1 MKSSTSVPVEA
12 NSPATRERETMWRP
26 LRKQGTKLGSNLA
39 SALEAVWSNRL
50 RSLLTTLGIIIGIAA
65 VIAVITLAQG
75 ANAYFTA
82 RFSQLGTTVLT
93 IQAGSSSSGGAS
105 NGAGSRASLSANDVQ
120 ALVNL
125 PHVLGVSPVIQT
137 GGEIAYS
144 NTNWFTGV
152 QGVSSAYQS
161 LDNWPVSEGSWWSQ
175 SDEQIGMPV
184 IVLGQTVVKNT
195 FSLTGTN
202 PIGQTVR
209 WGRSLYRVVGVLAQR
224 GSLGGNDQDDIAF
237 VPYTNVLHL
246 FSAKGPVQL
255 DRILLQADSVN
266 NVSQVQQEATLA
278 LEQTH
283 HIPPGGQNDFTMSTP
298 QQLIDQ
304 ENQSNAALE
313 DLLIGLAAISLIV
326 GGIGIMNIMLVSV
339 TERTREIGLRSA
351 VGAQPSDI
359 RNQFL
364 VEALILCTI
373 GGCVA
378 VPFGLGGA
386 YLLTH
391 QFGFPF
397 VPSVLAILLAI
408 GVAAVVGIGF
418 GLYPAAR
425 ASRLDPIVALRSE

>member
-1 MKSSTSVPVEA
+1 MI
-12 NSPATRERETMWRP
+12 N
-26 LRKQGTKLGSNLA
+26 
-39 SALEAVWSNRL
+39 
-50 RSLLTTLGIIIGIAA
+50 
-65 VIAVITLAQG
+65 
-75 ANAYFTA
+75 
-82 RFSQLGTTVLT
+82 
-93 IQAGSSSSGGAS
+93 
-105 NGAGSRASLSANDVQ
+105 
-120 ALVNL
+120 
-125 PHVLGVSPVIQT
+125 T

-144 NTNWFTGV
+144 NTNWRTGV

-195 FSLTGTN
+195 FGLTGTN

-224 GSLGGNDQDDIAF
+224 GSVGGNDQDDIAF

-255 DRILLQADSVN
+255 DRILVQADSIN
-266 NVSQVQQEATLA
+266 NVNQVQQEATLA

-283 HIPPGGQNDFTMSTP
+283 RIPPGGQNDFTMSTP

-339 TERTREIGLRSA
+339 TERTREIGLRTA

-397 VPSVLAILLAI
+397 VPSVLSILLAI

-425 ASRLDPIVALRSE
+425 ASRLDPIEALRSE

>member
-12 NSPATRERETMWRP
+12 SAPTIHERETVWRP
-26 LRKQGTKLGSNLA
+26 LHRQGTKLGSNLA

-93 IQAGSSSSGGAS
+93 IQAGSSSSGG
-105 NGAGSRASLSANDVQ
+105 
-120 ALVNL
+120 
-125 PHVLGVSPVIQT
+125 
-137 GGEIAYS
+137 EIAYS

-152 QGVSSAYQS
+152 QGVSSAYQN

-184 IVLGQTVVKNT
+184 IVLGQTVMKNT
-195 FSLTGTN
+195 FGLTGTN

-237 VPYTNVLHL
+237 VPYANSMHL

-255 DRILLQADSVN
+255 DRILVQADSIN
-266 NVSQVQQEATLA
+266 NVSQVQQEETLA

-283 HIPPGGQNDFTMSTP
+283 NIPPGGQNDFTMSTP

-304 ENQSNAALE
+304 ENQTNGSLE

-339 TERTREIGLRSA
+339 TERTREIGLRAA

-373 GGCVA
+373 GGS
-378 VPFGLGGA
+378 GWN
-386 YLLTH
+386 
-391 QFGFPF
+391 
-397 VPSVLAILLAI
+397 ILRPLSC
-408 GVAAVVGIGF
+408 GPRLPVG
-418 GLYPAAR
+418 P
-425 ASRLDPIVALRSE
+425 D

>member
-1 MKSSTSVPVEA
+1 MLIARVGWV
-12 NSPATRERETMWRP
+12 
-26 LRKQGTKLGSNLA
+26 
-39 SALEAVWSNRL
+39 ALT
-50 RSLLTTLGIIIGIAA
+50 LL
-65 VIAVITLAQG
+65 
-75 ANAYFTA
+75 
-82 RFSQLGTTVLT
+82 VLT
-93 IQAGSSSSGGAS
+93 LNA
-105 NGAGSRASLSANDVQ
+105 
-120 ALVNL
+120 
-125 PHVLGVSPVIQT
+125 
-137 GGEIAYS
+137 IA
-144 NTNWFTGV
+144 
-152 QGVSSAYQS
+152 
-161 LDNWPVSEGSWWSQ
+161 
-175 SDEQIGMPV
+175 IH
-184 IVLGQTVVKNT
+184 
-195 FSLTGTN
+195 
-202 PIGQTVR
+202 
-209 WGRSLYRVVGVLAQR
+209 RVVGVLAQR

-237 VPYTNVLHL
+237 VPYTNVMHL

-255 DRILLQADSVN
+255 DRILVQADSVN

-283 HIPPGGQNDFTMSTP
+283 RIPPGGQNDFNVSTP

-304 ENQSNAALE
+304 ENQTNASLE

-339 TERTREIGLRSA
+339 TERTREIGLRTA

-364 VEALILCTI
+364 IEALILCTI

-397 VPSVLAILLAI
+397 VPSVLSILLAI

>member
-12 NSPATRERETMWRP
+12 SAPAIGERETVWHP
-26 LRKQGTKLGSNLA
+26 LRRQGTKLGSNLTG
-39 SALEAVWSNRL
+39 ALEAVWSNRL

-65 VIAVITLAQG
+65 VIGVITLAQG

-93 IQAGSSSSGGAS
+93 VQPGSSSSSGAS
-105 NGAGSRASLSANDVQ
+105 NGAGSSPSLSANDVQ
-120 ALVNL
+120 ALANL
-125 PHVLGVSPVIQT
+125 PHVLGVSPVIQS
-137 GGEIAYS
+137 GGVIAYN
-144 NTNWFTGV
+144 NTNWRTGV
-152 QGVSSAYQS
+152 QGVSFAYQS
-161 LDNWPVSEGSWWSQ
+161 LGSWPVAEGSWWSQ

-195 FSLTGTN
+195 FGLTGTN

-209 WGRSLYRVVGVLAQR
+209 WSRSLYRVVGVLAQR
-224 GSLGGNDQDDIAF
+224 GSVGGNDQDDIAF
-237 VPYTNVLHL
+237 VPYTNMMRL
-246 FSAKGPVQL
+246 FSAKGPFPL
-255 DRILLQADSVN
+255 DRILVQADSLN
-266 NVSQVQQEATLA
+266 DVSQVQQEATLA
-278 LEQTH
+278 LGQTH
-283 HIPPGGQNDFTMSTP
+283 HIPPGGQNDFTVSTP

-313 DLLIGLAAISLIV
+313 NLLIGLAAISLIV

-339 TERTREIGLRSA
+339 TERTREIGLRVA

-364 VEALILCTI
+364 VEALILCAI
-373 GGCVA
+373 GGCIA

-397 VPSVLAILLAI
+397 VPSVLSILLAI

-418 GLYPAAR
+418 GLYPATR

>member
-12 NSPATRERETMWRP
+12 SAPAIREQGAVWRP
-26 LRKQGTKLGSNLA
+26 LRRQGTKLGFNLA
-39 SALEAVWSNRL
+39 GALEAVWSNRL

-65 VIAVITLAQG
+65 VIGVITLAQG

-93 IQAGSSSSGGAS
+93 VQPGSSSSSGAS
-105 NGAGSRASLSANDVQ
+105 NGAGSSPSLSANDVQ
-120 ALVNL
+120 ALVHL
-125 PHVLGVSPVIQT
+125 PHVLGVSPVINSV
-137 GGEIAYS
+137 GVIAYS
-144 NTNWFTGV
+144 NTNWRTGV
-152 QGVSSAYQS
+152 QGVSFAYQT
-161 LDNWPVSEGSWWSQ
+161 LGNWPVAEGSWWSQ

-184 IVLGQTVVKNT
+184 ILLGQTVVKNT
-195 FSLTGTN
+195 FGLTGTD

-224 GSLGGNDQDDIAF
+224 GSVGGDDQDDIAF
-237 VPYTNVLHL
+237 VSYTNMMRL
-246 FSAKGPVQL
+246 FSAKGPFL
-255 DRILLQADSVN
+255 LSNILVQADSVN
-266 NVSQVQQEATLA
+266 NVNQVQQEVTLA

-283 HIPPGGQNDFTMSTP
+283 HIPPGGQNDFTVSTP

-313 DLLIGLAAISLIV
+313 NLLIGLAAISLIV

-339 TERTREIGLRSA
+339 TERTREIGLRVA

-364 VEALILCTI
+364 VEALILCAI
-373 GGCVA
+373 GGCIA

-397 VPSVLAILLAI
+397 VPSVLSILLAI

-418 GLYPAAR
+418 GLYPATR

>member
-12 NSPATRERETMWRP
+12 SSPATSEREPIWHP
-26 LRKQGTKLGSNLA
+26 LQTQGTKLGSNLA
-39 SALEAVWSNRL
+39 SAFEAVWSNRL
-50 RSLLTTLGIIIGIAA
+50 RSLLTTLGIIIGISA

-75 ANAYFTA
+75 ANAFFTA
-82 RFSQLGTTVLT
+82 QFSQLGTTVLT
-93 IQAGSSSSGGAS
+93 VQSGSSSSGGAS
-105 NGAGSRASLSANDVQ
+105 NGAGSRVSLSANDVQ
-120 ALVNL
+120 AIEKLQRV
-125 PHVLGVSPVIQT
+125 VGVSPVIQT

-144 NTNWFTGV
+144 NTNWFTMV
-152 QGVSSAYQS
+152 DGVSSDYQS
-161 LDNWPVSEGSWWSQ
+161 LDNWPVVEGSWWSQ

-184 IVLGQTVVKNT
+184 IVLGQTVVKNI
-195 FSLTGTN
+195 FGHTGTN

-209 WGRSLYRVVGVLAQR
+209 WSRSLYRVVGVLAQR
-224 GSLGGNDQDDIAF
+224 GSLGSNDQDDIAF
-237 VPYTNVLHL
+237 VPYTNVMHL
-246 FSAKGPVQL
+246 FSAKGPLQL
-255 DRILLQADSVN
+255 DRILVQADSAD
-266 NVSQVQQEATLA
+266 NVSQVQQETTLA

-283 HIPPGGQNDFTMSTP
+283 RIPPGGQNDFTVSTP

-418 GLYPAAR
+418 GLYPAIR
-425 ASRLDPIVALRSE
+425 ASRLDPIEALRSE